1 MLKYVLIF
9 YKFTSDILGI
19 YFVKIMTSMII
30 VSKIMTPNELQKILD
45 EREVPQIMY
54 IIDVS
59 EDGDCLCVV
68 NNSGG

>member
-1 MLKYVLIF
+1 
-9 YKFTSDILGI
+9 
-19 YFVKIMTSMII
+19 MII